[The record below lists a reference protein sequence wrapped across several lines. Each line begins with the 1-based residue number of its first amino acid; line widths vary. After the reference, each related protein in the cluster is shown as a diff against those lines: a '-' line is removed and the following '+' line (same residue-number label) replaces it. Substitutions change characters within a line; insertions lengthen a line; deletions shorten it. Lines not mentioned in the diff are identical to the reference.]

1 MAADH
6 KLRSI
11 GFDLPDEPSA
21 RRASGTAS
29 PVARV
34 LAALQAEIDRH
45 GAAARHLHT
54 VTFNTKDGSA
64 RVALREHPLATDY
77 PSLGAVF
84 REIARACA
92 QGRVSAG
99 QLRCIMFEED
109 EIRLLLVNAWGQ
121 PEAYVFPVPPLARH
135 EGNR

>member
-1 MAADH
+1 MTADR

-11 GFDLPDEPSA
+11 GFDLPDDTSA
-21 RRASGTAS
+21 GMTAGTAS
-29 PVARV
+29 PVAQV
-34 LAALQAEIDRH
+34 LAALQTEIDRR

-64 RVALREHPLATDY
+64 RVSLREHPLATDY

-92 QGRVSAG
+92 QERVGAD
-99 QLRCIMFEED
+99 QLRCIMFEEH
-109 EIRLLLVNAWGQ
+109 EIRLLLVNAGGQ
-121 PEAYVFPVPPLARH
+121 PEAYVFPVLPAGAP
-135 EGNR
+135 